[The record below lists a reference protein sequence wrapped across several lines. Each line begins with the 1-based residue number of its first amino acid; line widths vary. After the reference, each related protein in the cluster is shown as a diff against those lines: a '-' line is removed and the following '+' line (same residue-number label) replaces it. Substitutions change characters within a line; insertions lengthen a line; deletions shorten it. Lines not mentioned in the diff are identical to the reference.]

1 MGFRLREWLTRDLVH
16 VEDEPR
22 QVAEDEH
29 SDNEHQHG
37 GHVVVLP
44 LPAPH
49 PPPHRHVDLGVEE
62 GDGGE
67 GQDAKDSKPGP
78 VDVPGDVDVV
88 EAKLRHVQVEHRVVA
103 LVVRRH
109 LALKELADVED
120 DRKDECRE
128 EVAEEVVPV
137 LGCVLLAPET

>member
-1 MGFRLREWLTRDLVH
+1 MH

-22 QVAEDEH
+22 QVAEHEH
-29 SDNEHQHG
+29 GDDEHQHDR
-37 GHVVVLP
+37 HVVVLP

-49 PPPHRHVDLGVEE
+49 PPPNRHVDLGVEE
-62 GDGGE
+62 GNGRE
-67 GQDAKDSKPGP
+67 GQDAKDAKPGP

-88 EAKLRHVQVEHRVVA
+88 ETKLRHVQVEHRVVA

-120 DRKDECRE
+120 DGKDECGE
-128 EVAEEVVPV
+128 KVAEEVVSV
-137 LGCVLLAPET
+137 LGRVLLAPET